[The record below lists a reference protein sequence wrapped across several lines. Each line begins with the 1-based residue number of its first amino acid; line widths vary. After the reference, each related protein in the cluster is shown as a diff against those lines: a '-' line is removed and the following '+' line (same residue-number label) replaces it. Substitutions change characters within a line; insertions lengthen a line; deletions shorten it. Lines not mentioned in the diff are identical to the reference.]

1 MRNQAIFSGLIVH
14 KQLIEYNHK
23 RNKMEIHKKRRKLKK
38 RDFNLS
44 AMKELIEKKTFLNA
58 KYDKLAINA
67 EERFGYHWNEVICN
81 VLYNKYVKTNPELL
95 DEYRQIKLKKEREK
109 EKIKVIS
116 TIKDIRPDIPV
127 PQPTPQIANIEPIK
141 TQPIKEMTSSGG
153 GSVGDGAPT
162 GNNSGAYATPVAWSP
177 SNEKR
182 RFFINPTKGYK
193 IIKNKT
199 PKNTIMKE
207 TNKSKLDNLFEEFNK
222 LVEDFEQNLNSDGSY
237 EPIEYTFH
245 IVSYN
250 DNDFY
255 ADVRNKEK
263 ETIYQIT
270 SKKEKDTIM
279 EEAGMKT
286 MEEEEDI
293 EKLKEYLVKE
303 GVLKNNDE
311 LKLSDVNKELKTNL
325 EEEVKPN
332 GMVQAERIKQINNK
346 NSLNYYKE
354 LNSGIQDMI
363 NAKKEVGEP
372 INKTIKYDY
381 DNGKVE
387 DATYPYEEENNNEY
401 YKTAHRGTEDYILD
415 VPNKK
420 YDERLKKMVGTKPYN
435 ILKDKQN
442 IIKKMDLRNTQKAKT
457 EVVDHLVKESYLSGF
472 YFDNLNNK
480 KIKTTALSKVET
492 ANILTEDLKYFE
504 TKGVGNAFDEILKEE
519 IENYNFYYNLKEDK
533 FVKIAKQ
540 QDTNSPK
547 TILKESSIKKL
558 NKLIN
563 YNPSKYVM
571 PIVDRSVL

>member
-1 MRNQAIFSGLIVH
+1 
-14 KQLIEYNHK
+14 
-23 RNKMEIHKKRRKLKK
+23 MERKKPRKKLKK

-81 VLYNKYVKTNPELL
+81 VLYNKYVKKDPKLL
-95 DEYRQIKLKKEREK
+95 DEYREIKLKKEREK
-109 EKIKVIS
+109 EKIKVVT
-116 TIKDIRPDIPV
+116 TIKDVRPDIPV
-127 PQPTPQIANIEPIK
+127 SQPTPQIANIEPIK
-141 TQPIKEMTSSGG
+141 TQSTTQPIKEMTSSGG

-177 SNEKR
+177 SNAKR
-182 RFFINPTKGYK
+182 RFFSNPIKGFK

-222 LVEDFEQNLNSDGSY
+222 LVEEYEENLNSN
-237 EPIEYTFH
+237 EIKQIYTYH
-245 IVSYN
+245 IVLN
-250 DNDFY
+250 DDNDFY
-255 ADVRNKEK
+255 ADVRNSEDETVFEINSQEEK
-263 ETIYQIT
+263 NN
-270 SKKEKDTIM
+270 IM
-279 EEAGMKT
+279 KEAGM
-286 MEEEEDI
+286 ESEEDI

-303 GVLKNNDE
+303 GVIKNNDE
-311 LKLSDVNKELKTNL
+311 LKLSEVNKELKTNL
-325 EEEVKPN
+325 DEEVKPN

-363 NAKKEVGEP
+363 KAKKEVGEP

-401 YKTAHRGTEDYILD
+401 YESAHRGMEDYILD

-420 YDERLKKMVGTKPYN
+420 YDERLKKMVGTKAYN
-435 ILKDKQN
+435 MLKDKQN

-492 ANILTEDLKYFE
+492 TTALTEDLKYFE